1 MKFLFINQ
9 RKSGWLRSFND
20 SRRVRMKKILILA
33 YDYPPYV
40 SVGGLRP
47 FSWFQ
52 YLGEFGVFPVVVT
65 RQWSNEYGNHL
76 DYIAP
81 GESGETVVERSE
93 KGIVIK
99 TPYAPNLS
107 NKLLLKYGESR
118 FKLLRRFITLFYE
131 FSQFFFKIGTKS
143 ELYFE
148 ADKFLSENK
157 ADIIIATG
165 EPFILFKYAS
175 ELSKKY
181 DIPWIA
187 DYRDPWT
194 QDKKRR
200 EIGIPEIWD
209 AFLEKRI
216 LSNAGA
222 ITTVSKFFQRQI
234 ESLISGKSFYV
245 VPNGFDPDAVEK
257 VEEIG
262 QSKEKLSIG
271 FAGTIYNWHPI
282 ESFLRVCND
291 FAGSFQQT
299 PRFEI
304 NFYGINIENKIRNL
318 IETEFQNLESVVKIY
333 PKMPNEKLLKKLAE
347 NNVFLLFNYYSYMGT
362 KIYDYLGL
370 KRRIILC
377 YGDDKEAGGLKEK
390 FYNMDEPG
398 LDNEHLQEQAIE
410 ETNSGVVVKDANHLR
425 SVLNELYSEFETGGF
440 IACNSVN
447 IEKFSRKIQVGNL
460 VKVIEKT
467 MAIYQE
473 TQL

>member
-1 MKFLFINQ
+1 
-9 RKSGWLRSFND
+9 
-20 SRRVRMKKILILA
+20 MKKILILA

-47 FSWFQ
+47 FSWFR
-52 YLGEFGVFPVVVT
+52 YLGEFDVFPVVVT
-65 RQWSNEYGNHL
+65 RQWGNRHGNHL
-76 DYIAP
+76 DYIAA
-81 GESGETVVERSE
+81 GEADETIVERSD

-107 NKLLLKYGESR
+107 NRLLLKYGESR
-118 FKLLRRFITLFYE
+118 FKLLRRFISLFYE
-131 FSQFFFKIGTKS
+131 FSQFFFKVGPKS

-148 ADKFLSENK
+148 ADKFLSGNK

-175 ELSKKY
+175 ELSKKHG
-181 DIPWIA
+181 IPWIA

-200 EIGIPEIWD
+200 ETGIPEFWD

-234 ESLISGKSFYV
+234 ENLVSDKSFYI
-245 VPNGFDPDAVEK
+245 VPNGFDPDAIGK
-257 VEEIG
+257 VRKIS
-262 QSKEKLSIG
+262 QSNEKLSIG

-291 FAGSFQQT
+291 FAGSFRET

-304 NFYGINIENKIRNL
+304 NFYGINIENKIRDLVEN
-318 IETEFQNLESVVKIY
+318 EFQNLEPVVKIY
-333 PKMPNEKLLKKLAE
+333 PKMPNEKMLEKLASD
-347 NNVFLLFNYYSYMGT
+347 NVFLLFNYYSYMGT

-377 YGDDKEAGGLKEK
+377 YGDDEEASELKEK
-390 FYNMDEPG
+390 FYNMEEPG
-398 LDNEHLQEQAIE
+398 LDNEHLQEQVIE
-410 ETNSGVVVKDANHLR
+410 ETNSGIVVKDANHLR
-425 SVLNELYSEFETGGF
+425 SVLHKLYTEFETNGF
-440 IACNSVN
+440 IECSSVN
-447 IEKFSRKIQVGNL
+447 IEKFSRKLQTGNL
-460 VKVIEKT
+460 VNVIEKT
-467 MAIYQE
+467 LAIYKENQY
-473 TQL
+473 